1 MKYILNFILFF
12 PLVVLSQS
20 NFDKGQSL
28 FEAGKLDQAEI
39 VFESILKTDPTNLK
53 TIEYLGDIAGQ
64 NKSWDKAIELYEKLK
79 GLKPS
84 EANFQYKYGGALAMK
99 ALSVN
104 KFRALGMVDEIKESF
119 EKAIALNP
127 RHIESRWALIE
138 LYIQLPGIVGG
149 SETKAIQ
156 YSNELYKLSAVDGL
170 LSKGHIDEY
179 FKRYVKAEQ
188 QYKKAIAVGNSVK
201 SYQMLANLYKNK
213 MKEPAKAEAVLLIIK
228 NLNSTPKKNI

>member
-138 LYIQLPGIVGG
+138 LYIQLPGFVGG

-156 YSNELYKLSAVDGL
+156 YSNELYKLS
-170 LSKGHIDEY
+170 
-179 FKRYVKAEQ
+179 
-188 QYKKAIAVGNSVK
+188 AVGNSVK